1 MKGST
6 FILLV
11 IAASAIASIDHIIED
26 TEHEAVLLEIT
37 EMKKKGATELDCK
50 ELAKTSCTEVEK
62 ERTYDQKVINGLK
75 TGRECDNLGQDGVR
89 KATLHFKRTKKTHQ
103 AWKIKVNEALNYKV
117 GFSARPFSSLK
128 PGRCG
133 FIFTTRS
140 YLSAKA
146 KVSHAVRVEIS
157 WRARVSEAWKMVIR
171 MKAIAKK
178 MVHRCRCATKTTFK
192 KVWRTVT
199 RTERLAGQNR
209 AHAKCR
215 MMQCILNN
223 TPLNSSSCKASLKKL
238 VKKKLTSATERVR
251 GCEGVKCPPTTKQ
264 HCPYGRVYKNGC
276 PTGICKKGN
285 DGYDQRVRK
294 ERAAKGTELVNKRR
308 EANKKEQKRK
318 KEVSN
323 KAKDREA
330 KLEKSNKA
338 RERRVKHSERTTKAA
353 EKRAKAHHREK
364 SSKALEQR
372 NKAIERKNKASQLA
386 KERRGKMVLK
396 SNTNYRW
403 RPAHNNHEAVQY
415 PGGFKKISG
424 TGWQMWQIRKGIA
437 GRNPL
442 HGWGSW
448 HKGAQVLRSGD
459 VVSLWN
465 PTGSRVYDCAWG
477 KCTHQPFPPPR
488 GHWGTPY
495 RIYKKGGGRG
505 QVIYQNDSVFFD
517 RMWHF
522 RFVTNRSL
530 RCYHRYCAGVMSNQK
545 MHFKFTKF
553 HRL

>member
-11 IAASAIASIDHIIED
+11 IAASAIASIDHID

-171 MKAIAKK
+171 MKTIAKK

-199 RTERLAGQNR
+199 RTERLAGQNK

-238 VKKKLTSATERVR
+238 VKKKLTSATERVS
-251 GCEGVKCPPTTKQ
+251 CS
-264 HCPYGRVYKNGC
+264 
-276 PTGICKKGN
+276 
-285 DGYDQRVRK
+285 GYDQRVRK